1 MNTDS
6 TIRDTTYSFF
16 LMEAPE
22 LLEAIESDLLS
33 LREDYSKAKVH
44 NLMRLTHTLK
54 GAAASVELETVKKV
68 AHSLEDVFKALYNP
82 DIVVDLELETLLFQG
97 YECLR
102 LPLTAELSQAPV
114 NEAQILDR
122 AAAVFAELQ
131 EKLGDFFEQDAQIP
145 SSAELGF
152 DITKSIFETGVQQR
166 LDALATALLQLEAE
180 QIAALLQEQAS
191 VFIGLAES
199 LGLPGFAAIAQ
210 TTIEAL
216 QAQPEQAI
224 AIAQTALADLQQ
236 GQAAV
241 IGGDRRRGGEPSA
254 TLKQLAIASSELL
267 STDLTPIW
275 EPIVELP
282 VTPDTV
288 EPQLDGEVSLDQLF
302 SSFNLDSQPPLEE
315 ITLTPSAVFPINPSE
330 TLDAQATPTSKSQN
344 VRTHVRVE
352 LDKLQHLNYLSGE
365 LLTNQNRQVASDE
378 QLQQLVQQLQQHQ
391 VILRQMRD
399 QSDRMLTRSE
409 RQYANRANF
418 NSSWSRFDTLE
429 LDPYSEFH
437 VLLQSALEDTVQLEE
452 TTEAIALFTQKSG
465 LTLEKQQRLLT
476 NVRDDLMTVQMMPM
490 GAIFNRFRPL
500 LEQLVAVHGKSVT
513 LELVG
518 TEVLVDKAIA
528 EKLYDPILHLIRNA
542 FDHGEMSLT
551 C

>member
-315 ITLTPSAVFPINPSE
+315 
-330 TLDAQATPTSKSQN
+330 
-344 VRTHVRVE
+344 RRC
-352 LDKLQHLNYLSGE
+352 
-365 LLTNQNRQVASDE
+365 R
-378 QLQQLVQQLQQHQ
+378 
-391 VILRQMRD
+391 
-399 QSDRMLTRSE
+399 
-409 RQYANRANF
+409 
-418 NSSWSRFDTLE
+418 
-429 LDPYSEFH
+429 
-437 VLLQSALEDTVQLEE
+437 
-452 TTEAIALFTQKSG
+452 
-465 LTLEKQQRLLT
+465 
-476 NVRDDLMTVQMMPM
+476 
-490 GAIFNRFRPL
+490 
-500 LEQLVAVHGKSVT
+500 
-513 LELVG
+513 
-518 TEVLVDKAIA
+518 
-528 EKLYDPILHLIRNA
+528 
-542 FDHGEMSLT
+542 
-551 C
+551 